1 MRVLVSSSS
10 LLLGLAVIFVCKNGA
25 VVVSAQRFLRE
36 GSQMAA
42 ENRAEVELEDEDSG
56 LSGMTR
62 EMFLMQDVQWELQ
75 PPCKVDT
82 AALCQKNKDNKKVAK
97 QVQDYLKEP
106 IRLRLLRRNGKY
118 GLKAIGTTPS
128 GKKIRAFWR
137 QASPSVAFGPSSSSP
152 TTTTGRGTRLKAA
165 DFLEVSYDDAVR
177 SRLFV
182 VDFELQLPRTK
193 SSSPNSK
200 STAAAPPSIV
210 YQVPIEVGS
219 MNPKAMVAR
228 GEAKVKVFPVREKG
242 TDGDSIQIGTAKV
255 GLTMKPGLVDPNWA
269 RGKTIL
275 RCGRSTGFV

>member
-1 MRVLVSSSS
+1 MRFPSSSALLSLAIVLVAMVSNEKH
-10 LLLGLAVIFVCKNGA
+10 FVT
-25 VVVSAQRFLRE
+25 AQRFLRE

-42 ENRAEVELEDEDSG
+42 ENRAEVELDEDDS

-75 PPCKVDT
+75 PPST
-82 AALCQKNKDNKKVAK
+82 LEMSALLQTLDKTKNKKVAQ
-97 QVQDYLKEP
+97 QVQEYMKEP

-118 GLKAIGTTPS
+118 GLRAIGTTPS

-137 QASPSVAFGPSSSSP
+137 QASPSVAFGSARNSGSA
-152 TTTTGRGTRLKAA
+152 GRRLKAA

-182 VDFELQLPRTK
+182 VDFELQIPRNKGKK
-193 SSSPNSK
+193 SEQ
-200 STAAAPPSIV
+200 AAPPSIV
-210 YQVPIEVGS
+210 YQVPVEVGS

-242 TDGDSIQIGTAKV
+242 GAQKMTDEDAIPVGTAKV
-255 GLTMKPGLVDPNWA
+255 GLFMKPGLVDPNWA
-269 RGKTIL
+269 RGRNIL
-275 RCGRSTGFV
+275 RIGRSVGFV

>member
-1 MRVLVSSSS
+1 MRFSSS
-10 LLLGLAVIFVCKNGA
+10 LPRLGLAAALVCFVCGGIKN
-25 VVVSAQRFLRE
+25 VVSAQRFLRE

-42 ENRAEVELEDEDSG
+42 ENRAEVEIEDEDSG

-62 EMFLMQDVQWELQ
+62 EMFLMQNVQWELQ
-75 PPCKVDT
+75 PPCKLENLG
-82 AALCQKNKDNKKVAK
+82 ALKHTNIDNKRAVAK
-97 QVQDYLKEP
+97 QVQEYLQEP

-137 QASPSVAFGPSSSSP
+137 QASPSVAFGSRPR
-152 TTTTGRGTRLKAA
+152 TIGGTTRLKAA

-182 VDFELQLPRTK
+182 VDFELQLPRNKNT
-193 SSSPNSK
+193 SNSP
-200 STAAAPPSIV
+200 PPSIV
-210 YQVPIEVGS
+210 YQVPIEVGG

-228 GEAKVKVFPVREKG
+228 GEAKVKVFPVREKKG
-242 TDGDSIQIGTAKV
+242 GQTTDVAADASIAIGTAKV
-255 GLTMKPGLVDPNWA
+255 GLTMKPGIVDPNWA
-269 RGKTIL
+269 RGRTIL